1 MLYIIVYS
9 PKTMK
14 FIAYCFFIIPVIS
27 FMIFVDG
34 FSPSSSAN
42 DSILQRRIRSKDT
55 IALTNPLRGSAT
67 SPPISHATQCTALF
81 INFGWFSGRQNEN
94 DSDPNNMENLMGAA
108 SSAGMGGVAST
119 MDSME
124 NFKQAQRAGKMTRKL
139 VQELAST
146 TVEGSAADGKVKV
159 VLDCQQRPVR
169 VYIDQ
174 EYVDEVGVPD
184 LCSAVTSAM
193 SEAYGKSLERMDE
206 KMKNFY
212 TELGLPS
219 TNA

>member
-1 MLYIIVYS
+1 MFLE
-9 PKTMK
+9 
-14 FIAYCFFIIPVIS
+14 
-27 FMIFVDG
+27 VDG
-34 FSPSSSAN
+34 FSSSSRAK
-42 DSILQRRIRSKDT
+42 SIERIRSNG
-55 IALTNPLRGSAT
+55 ILSPLNSRRDSANAH
-67 SPPISHATQCTALF
+67 SRSHALQRTVLF

-94 DSDPNNMENLMGAA
+94 DDDPNNMESLMGAA

-124 NFKQAQRAGKMTRKL
+124 NFKRTQRAGKMTRKL

-169 VYIDQ
+169 VDIDQ
-174 EYVDEVGVPD
+174 TYIDEVGVAD
-184 LCSAVTSAM
+184 LCSAITSAM
-193 SEAYGKSLERMDE
+193 SEAHAKSLRRMDE